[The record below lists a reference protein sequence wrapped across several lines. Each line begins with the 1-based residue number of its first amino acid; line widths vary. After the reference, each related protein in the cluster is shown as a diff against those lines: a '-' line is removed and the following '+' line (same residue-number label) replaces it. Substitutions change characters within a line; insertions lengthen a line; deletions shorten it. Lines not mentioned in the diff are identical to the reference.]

1 MITVTN
7 PQSGLMLYFSHDA
20 ASRSV
25 TGPSAAMILA
35 TAERWS
41 GLGVIYG
48 TTPVVAPDPLGSE
61 RDMAVMLATFGYVL
75 PETLWRLLPKP
86 EPGLTG
92 AVAKPDVHHADLA
105 AARSSPRYPALSR
118 TRRRGRSQRAGDS
131 PFN

>member
-7 PQSGLMLYFSHDA
+7 PQSGAMLHFSHDA

-48 TTPVVAPDPLGSE
+48 TQSVVAPDPLGSE
-61 RDMAVMLATFGYVL
+61 SDMAVMLATFGYVL
-75 PETLWRLLPKP
+75 PESLWRLLPKQ
-86 EPGLTG
+86 EPSHTG
-92 AVAKPDVHHADLA
+92 AVAEPGAHNAALA
-105 AARSSPRYPALSR
+105 ASLSSPRSPALGR
-118 TRRRGRSQRAGDS
+118 ARRRGRSQRADDG
-131 PFN
+131 PCN